1 MNINFI
7 GNKNKFFAFSIILT
21 VIVIIATFV
30 NGVKMD
36 IQFQGGYI
44 FTYSYEGEI
53 YKDSLE
59 KELAKKLNQ
68 DVSVQKTTDIGSGIN
83 KLVISFGANKALDAN
98 VKKNLKEIFDNKFS
112 VNKLKE
118 IQVSN
123 VDSAVGKEFFTK
135 CMVAVAA
142 AAVFIIIYIAIRF
155 KKIGGLS
162 AGVMAVIALIHDVTM
177 IYGTFVILKMPLSD
191 SFIAGCLMIL
201 GYSIND
207 TIIIYD
213 RIRENKKI
221 YGSKMSIG
229 DLVNKSI
236 NQSFNRTINTTFT
249 TVMSS
254 AIVLVVALI
263 YGVSSIVPFIL
274 PLMVGMITGAY
285 STICIAGPLW
295 VVWQN
300 KKRNKRLAK
309 IEQ

>member
-7 GNKNKFFAFSIILT
+7 ENRNKFFAFSIILT

-30 NGVKMD
+30 NGIKMD

-44 FTYSYEGEI
+44 FTYSYKGEI
-53 YKDSLE
+53 DKDSLE
-59 KELAKKLNQ
+59 EELEKALNQ
-68 DVSVQKTTDIGSGIN
+68 NVNVQKTTDVGSGIN
-83 KLVISFGANKALDAN
+83 KLVVSFGANKTLDKSSVQEILKKVIDDKFAAN
-98 VKKNLKEIFDNKFS
+98 SI
-112 VNKLKE
+112 KE
-118 IQVSN
+118 IQMSN
-123 VDSAVGKEFFTK
+123 VDRTVGREFFIK
-135 CMVAVAA
+135 CMVAVVA
-142 AAVFIIIYIAIRF
+142 AAVLIIIYIAIRF
-155 KKIGGLS
+155 KKIGGVS

-177 IYGTFVILKMPLSD
+177 IYGTFIILKMPLSD
-191 SFIAGCLMIL
+191 SFITGCLMIL

-221 YGSKMSIG
+221 YGSKLPIG

-236 NQSFNRTINTTFT
+236 NQSFKRTINTTFT

-254 AIVLVVALI
+254 IVVLVVALI
-263 YGVSSIVPFIL
+263 YGVSSIIPFIL
-274 PLMVGMITGAY
+274 PLMVGMIIGAY

-300 KKRNKRLAK
+300 RKKNKRLAK
-309 IEQ
+309 S